1 MYMRLKIWLTTRKL
15 SLESL
20 IHPYYVRTPLI
31 IFWPFY
37 LPFPIADESILPT
50 FVQSKYGTRQ
60 LSYYDHVFNRHVTRQ
75 NITYWRCSQFAVL
88 RCRARIKTCSD
99 KVTLL
104 NVVHNHELITETRKY
119 GSLKEMKRLK
129 KEELKDSHRTNV
141 IKLE

>member
-1 MYMRLKIWLTTRKL
+1 MCVLKFCKPL
-15 SLESL
+15 SLESFPMQIL
-20 IHPYYVRTPLI
+20 FTYAINNFLT
-31 IFWPFY
+31 FC

-88 RCRARIKTCSD
+88 RCRARIKTCCD

-129 KEELKDSHRTNV
+129 TEELKDSIRSDHG
-141 IKLE
+141 KLEPKT